1 MENSTEKFSREEL
14 LVHLYEAQEWITQ
27 VSEYDEEDSVDKH
40 IVDMIDAIEQV
51 AQGIE
56 SPKEVRVY
64 AVHDDILTKHHIFYS
79 DEEFIAMS
87 EEDGNV
93 WSLEGFQREHNN
105 GDLFIS
111 NYTIRFI

>member
-1 MENSTEKFSREEL
+1 MENSTQKFNREEL

-56 SPKEVRVY
+56 SPKEVYVY
-64 AVHDDILTKHHIFYS
+64 GIDTDNLSKSHHLYS
-79 DEEFIAMS
+79 DEEFI
-87 EEDGNV
+87 EEAEGDGDV
-93 WSLEGFQREHNN
+93 WSLDGFQRAINS
-105 GDLFIS
+105 GDLFLD
-111 NYTIRFI
+111 NYVIRFI